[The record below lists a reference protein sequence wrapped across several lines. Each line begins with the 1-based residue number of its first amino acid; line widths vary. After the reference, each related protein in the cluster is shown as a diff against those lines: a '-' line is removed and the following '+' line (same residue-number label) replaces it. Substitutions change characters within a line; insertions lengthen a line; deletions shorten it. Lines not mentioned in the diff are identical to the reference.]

1 MSQNDRERRDPFE
14 DLVNSGEPVE
24 DLGLTSTPAV
34 LSRRPKKGQRKTPIR
49 PSEQRRRSRQVLV
62 TFSTEAIP
70 QRLRNQAQQWGMI
83 GPDRRSPNVSALV
96 EYLLL
101 ARLEAAETG
110 EIPPPNGTEKWSK

>member
-1 MSQNDRERRDPFE
+1 MSQNDRERRNPFE
-14 DLVNSGEPVE
+14 DLSSGEPIE

-49 PSEQRRRSRQVLV
+49 PSERKRKERRIGV
-62 TFSTEAIP
+62 TFSTEETP
-70 QRLRNQAQQWGMI
+70 QRLRDLALRWKMLA
-83 GPDRRSPNVSALV
+83 PDGQSPNISTLV

-101 ARLEAAETG
+101 PQLEAAEAD